1 MIKMLPP
8 FRATLRALIAGILL
22 FSCTNNQSP
31 VTPAGSERNFTN
43 PEIEKKISKLLAV
56 MSLEEKLGQLNLRG
70 TSSRSVA
77 ELDEV
82 LKTAVRNGEV
92 GSFLNIMN
100 KDHREELQRIAVEE
114 SEHGIPLLFGRDVV
128 HGFKTIFPIP
138 LGQAASWNPEL
149 TKTGAE
155 IAAREARSYGINWT
169 FAPMMDISRDARWGR
184 IAESFGEDPYLT
196 SVMAVSS
203 IEGFQGD
210 FSGDHIAACAKHF
223 VGYGA
228 AEGGRDYNTAQIPE
242 YLVREIY
249 LPPFRASSKAGVA
262 TMMSAFNDI
271 SGVPASGNELTL
283 SRILRQEWGFDG
295 FVVSDWNSV
304 VEMVDH
310 GYAAD
315 NKDAALKGLTAG
327 IDMEMMGTSYAAH
340 LKELVNEG
348 KIGMGL
354 IDERVAAILRV
365 KFKLGLFDDPGF
377 DRKESGVILTP
388 ENKRAARAA
397 AVESMVLLKNTAGLL
412 PLDKTKKIAL
422 IGPLAD
428 APHDQL
434 GTWTFD
440 GEEETSITPYMS
452 LRELIG
458 DKLTY
463 VPGLEYSRSNDK
475 SQFKAAIQAARKSD
489 VIVFVGGEEA
499 ILSGEAHSRGNIDLP
514 GKQEELIQ
522 QLKSTGKPL
531 VLVIMAGRPVTLGN
545 IIDYTDAILMA
556 WHPGTIAGPAL
567 ADLLLGM
574 ESPSGRLPVT
584 WPKAVG
590 QIPIYYNHY
599 NTGRPATP
607 EEYTHIDSIPVGVW
621 QSSIG
626 NTSHYLDL
634 GYTPQYPFG
643 YGLSYSTFTYGELA
657 LSAGQM
663 PADGRIEISALVTNT
678 GNRTAKEVV
687 QLYTRDLA
695 GDRVRPVRELKG
707 FRKIELRAGESKTVT
722 FTLHASDLAFWNQK
736 MERVTE
742 AGEFHVWIGPDAS
755 GGSIGKFE
763 VTR

>member
-1 MIKMLPP
+1 
-8 FRATLRALIAGILL
+8 
-22 FSCTNNQSP
+22 
-31 VTPAGSERNFTN
+31 
-43 PEIEKKISKLLAV
+43 
-56 MSLEEKLGQLNLRG
+56 
-70 TSSRSVA
+70 
-77 ELDEV
+77 
-82 LKTAVRNGEV
+82 
-92 GSFLNIMN
+92 
-100 KDHREELQRIAVEE
+100 
-114 SEHGIPLLFGRDVV
+114 
-128 HGFKTIFPIP
+128 
-138 LGQAASWNPEL
+138 
-149 TKTGAE
+149 
-155 IAAREARSYGINWT
+155 
-169 FAPMMDISRDARWGR
+169 
-184 IAESFGEDPYLT
+184 
-196 SVMAVSS
+196 
-203 IEGFQGD
+203 
-210 FSGDHIAACAKHF
+210 
-223 VGYGA
+223 
-228 AEGGRDYNTAQIPE
+228 
-242 YLVREIY
+242 
-249 LPPFRASSKAGVA
+249 
-262 TMMSAFNDI
+262 
-271 SGVPASGNELTL
+271 
-283 SRILRQEWGFDG
+283 
-295 FVVSDWNSV
+295 
-304 VEMVDH
+304 
-310 GYAAD
+310 
-315 NKDAALKGLTAG
+315 
-327 IDMEMMGTSYAAH
+327 MEMMGTSYAAH